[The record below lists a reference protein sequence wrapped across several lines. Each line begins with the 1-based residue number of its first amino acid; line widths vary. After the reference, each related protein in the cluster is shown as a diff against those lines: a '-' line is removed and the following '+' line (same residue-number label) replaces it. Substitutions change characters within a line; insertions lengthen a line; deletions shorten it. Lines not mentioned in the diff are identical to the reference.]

1 MTPESKY
8 SKLPLSKSIYQRE
21 RKKMNTT
28 FWIGIVF
35 IFGGAVVLLNQLHI
49 LPFELNWWALLI
61 LLPSFGTLTSAYNRY
76 RSTNDLFEMGVMI
89 PALVGL
95 FMLLL
100 SVSLLVDGA
109 VDLNL
114 RVYWPI
120 ILIVLGLGLIIG
132 RGRRS

>member
-1 MTPESKY
+1 MGEN
-8 SKLPLSKSIYQRE
+8 KSISSGTN
-21 RKKMNTT
+21 KPSNI
-28 FWIGIVF
+28 WIGLVF
-35 IFGGAVVLLNQLHI
+35 IFGGAVVLLNQLNI

-61 LLPSFGTLTSAYNRY
+61 LFPAFGTLTSAYNRY
-76 RSTNDLFEMGVMI
+76 RSTNDLFEMAVMI

-100 SVSLLVDGA
+100 SVSMLVGDA
-109 VDLNL
+109 INLNL

-132 RGRRS
+132 RGRRL

>member
-1 MTPESKY
+1 MEEN
-8 SKLPLSKSIYQRE
+8 KSISSGTNQPPSI
-21 RKKMNTT
+21 
-28 FWIGIVF
+28 WIGLVLIVA
-35 IFGGAVVLLNQLHI
+35 GAVILLNQLDT

-61 LLPSFGTLTSAYNRY
+61 LFPAFGTLTRAYNRY
-76 RSTNDLFEMGVMI
+76 RSTNDLFEINVMV

-100 SVSLLVDGA
+100 FVSLFAGDA
-109 VDLNL
+109 INLNL

-132 RGRRS
+132 RVRRS

>member
-1 MTPESKY
+1 
-8 SKLPLSKSIYQRE
+8 
-21 RKKMNTT
+21 MNKI
-28 FWIGIVF
+28 FWIGMVF
-35 IFGGAVVLLNQLHI
+35 IFGGAVVLLNQLNI

-61 LLPSFGTLTSAYNRY
+61 LFPTFGTLTSAYNRY

-89 PALVGL
+89 PTLVGL
-95 FMLLL
+95 FMLLM
-100 SVSLLVDGA
+100 SVSLLISNA
-109 VDLNL
+109 IDLNL

>member
-1 MTPESKY
+1 MEEN
-8 SKLPLSKSIYQRE
+8 KSISSGTNQPS
-21 RKKMNTT
+21 NI
-28 FWIGIVF
+28 WIGLVF
-35 IFGGAVVLLNQLHI
+35 IFGGAVVLLNKLNI

-61 LLPSFGTLTSAYNRY
+61 LFPAFGTLTSAYNRY
-76 RSTNDLFEMGVMI
+76 RSTHDVFEMGVMI

-95 FMLLL
+95 FMLLM
-100 SVSLLVDGA
+100 SVSLLLSNA
-109 VDLNL
+109 IDLNL

>member
-1 MTPESKY
+1 
-8 SKLPLSKSIYQRE
+8 
-21 RKKMNTT
+21 MNKTI
-28 FWIGIVF
+28 WIGVIF
-35 IFGGAVVLLNQLHI
+35 IFGGSIILLNQLNI

-61 LLPSFGTLTSAYNRY
+61 LFPCFGALGSAYNNY

-89 PALVGL
+89 PALVGV

-100 SVSLLVDGA
+100 FVSMLVGDA
-109 VDLNL
+109 IYLNL

-132 RGRRS
+132 SGRRS

>member
-1 MTPESKY
+1 MEEN
-8 SKLPLSKSIYQRE
+8 KSISSGTYQPS
-21 RKKMNTT
+21 NI
-28 FWIGIVF
+28 WIGLVF
-35 IFGGAVVLLNQLHI
+35 IFGGAVVLLNQLNI

-61 LLPSFGTLTSAYNRY
+61 LFPAFGTLTSAYNRY
-76 RSTNDLFEMGVMI
+76 RSTKDLFETGVMI

-100 SVSLLVDGA
+100 LVSLLVGDA
-109 VDLNL
+109 INLNL

>member
-1 MTPESKY
+1 MEEN
-8 SKLPLSKSIYQRE
+8 KSISSGTNQPS
-21 RKKMNTT
+21 NI
-28 FWIGIVF
+28 WIGLVF
-35 IFGGAVVLLNQLHI
+35 IFGGAVVLLHQLNI

-61 LLPSFGTLTSAYNRY
+61 LFPAVGTLTSAYNRY
-76 RSTNDLFEMGVMI
+76 RSTNDLFEMRVMI

-100 SVSLLVDGA
+100 SVSLLVGDA
-109 VDLNL
+109 INLNL

-132 RGRRS
+132 RLRRS

>member
-1 MTPESKY
+1 MG
-8 SKLPLSKSIYQRE
+8 
-21 RKKMNTT
+21 M
-28 FWIGIVF
+28 VF
-35 IFGGAVVLLNQLHI
+35 IFGGAVVLLNQLSI

-61 LLPSFGTLTSAYNRY
+61 LFPAFGTLTSAYHRY

-95 FMLLL
+95 FMLLM
-100 SVSLLVDGA
+100 SVSLLMGDA
-109 VDLNL
+109 IDLKL

>member
-1 MTPESKY
+1 
-8 SKLPLSKSIYQRE
+8 
-21 RKKMNTT
+21 MNTT
-28 FWIGIVF
+28 LWIGLVF
-35 IFGGAVVLLNQLHI
+35 ILGGAVILLNQLNI

-61 LLPSFGTLTSAYNRY
+61 LFPSFGTLVSAYNRY
-76 RSTNDLFEMGVMI
+76 RSTNDVFEMGVMI

-100 SVSLLVDGA
+100 SMSLLVSDA
-109 VDLNL
+109 IDLNL

>member
-1 MTPESKY
+1 MEEN
-8 SKLPLSKSIYQRE
+8 KSISSGTNQPS
-21 RKKMNTT
+21 NI
-28 FWIGIVF
+28 WIGLVF
-35 IFGGAVVLLNQLHI
+35 IFGGAVVLLNQLNI

-61 LLPSFGTLTSAYNRY
+61 LFPAFGTLTSAYNRY

-100 SVSLLVDGA
+100 LVSLLVGDA
-109 VDLNL
+109 INLNL
-114 RVYWPI
+114 RVYWPL

-132 RGRRS
+132 RRRRS

>member
-1 MTPESKY
+1 
-8 SKLPLSKSIYQRE
+8 
-21 RKKMNTT
+21 MNTT
-28 FWIGIVF
+28 IWIGLVF
-35 IFGGAVVLLNQLHI
+35 IFGGAVVLLNQLNI

-61 LLPSFGTLTSAYNRY
+61 LFPAFGTLTSAYNRY

-100 SVSLLVDGA
+100 LVSLFAGDA
-109 VDLNL
+109 VNLNL

-120 ILIVLGLGLIIG
+120 LLVVLGLGLIIG

>member
-1 MTPESKY
+1 M
-8 SKLPLSKSIYQRE
+8 YQGE

-28 FWIGIVF
+28 IWLGLVF
-35 IFGGAVVLLNQLHI
+35 IFGGVVVLLNQLNI

-61 LLPSFGTLTSAYNRY
+61 LLPAFGTLTSAYHRY

-100 SVSLLVDGA
+100 SVSMLVNDA
-109 VDLNL
+109 IDLNL